1 MSTVETT
8 LGAASDDEGLV
19 DVSTTEE
26 LWVDG
31 SSLEVDGTLEDEGT
45 TVALVLG
52 EAEVIMVLDG
62 EGFTNA
68 DEDCRPLHF
77 P

>member
-31 SSLEVDGTLEDEGT
+31 SSLEVDGTLEDEAT
-45 TVALVLG
+45 TVATVLG
-52 EAEVIMVLDG
+52 ETEVIIVLDG
-62 EGFTNA
+62 EGCANA
-68 DEDCRPLHF
+68 DDDCRPLHF